1 MKNQKFESLGRCV
14 SSMQFPRSV
23 DDANFT
29 QMTARLNNF
38 NNTLLTAYTQ
48 MTNKNKNDALNEVLE
63 LGLTTL
69 REELGANNPDLYNVF
84 NNLCHEI
91 NN

>member
-1 MKNQKFESLGRCV
+1 MLAIKNQKFESLGRCI

-23 DDANFT
+23 DDANF
-29 QMTARLNNF
+29 
-38 NNTLLTAYTQ
+38 TQ

-69 REELGANNPDLYNVF
+69 REELGANNPDIYNVF

-91 NN
+91 ND